1 MPGLYRTSDGAG
13 DTGPISLAIWEE
25 DEVIKI
31 EHNARPRVGV
41 QMKVGS
47 LNARSYANQD
57 YWQTTTITEIIEESN
72 NSIRFKTKN
81 SEYIWTLF

>member
-1 MPGLYRTSDGAG
+1 MPGLYRTTDGAG
-13 DTGPISLAIWEE
+13 DTGQMSIALWEE
-25 DEVIKI
+25 DGKTKI

-47 LNARSYANQD
+47 LTTRSYDAQD
-57 YWQTTTITEIIEESN
+57 WWQTTTITEIIEESD

-81 SEYIWTLF
+81 SEYVWTLF